1 MINVLKELSIAL
13 PFCVMEF
20 LDTFRPLA
28 YALSDVEL
36 LC

>member
-1 MINVLKELSIAL
+1 MINVLQELSIAL
-13 PFCVMEF
+13 SFCVIEF

-28 YALSDVEL
+28 YALSDVGL